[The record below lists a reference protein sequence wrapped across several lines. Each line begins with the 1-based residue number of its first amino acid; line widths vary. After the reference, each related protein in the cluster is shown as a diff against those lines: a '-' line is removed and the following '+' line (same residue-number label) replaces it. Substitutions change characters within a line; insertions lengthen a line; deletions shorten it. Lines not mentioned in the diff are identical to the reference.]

1 MPRRR
6 HRSDSS
12 SSSSSSDS
20 GGSSS
25 SSSRSPL
32 PKSRVIKI
40 SSLTGNVNRNHLFEI
55 FENYGKVE
63 KVSLAEKK
71 VKEGILKRGH
81 AYIKMEHR
89 EDAAVAKKCMNG
101 GWIDGNQVR
110 VKIFQEKKHK
120 RRRKYGSRSHRRS
133 RRSRSRSGS
142 ASSRS

>member
-40 SSLTGNVNRNHLFEI
+40 SSLTGNVNRNHL